1 MLTFNIKYSFYD
13 KKGLLKSGN
22 LQGKSSFNVGGNPY
36 GNKVSEEDASQ
47 KIILSLAQNLSNII
61 AVSNFKRP
69 VSP

>member
-1 MLTFNIKYSFYD
+1 MLTFNVKYSFYD

-47 KIILSLAQNLSNII
+47 K
-61 AVSNFKRP
+61 K
-69 VSP
+69 